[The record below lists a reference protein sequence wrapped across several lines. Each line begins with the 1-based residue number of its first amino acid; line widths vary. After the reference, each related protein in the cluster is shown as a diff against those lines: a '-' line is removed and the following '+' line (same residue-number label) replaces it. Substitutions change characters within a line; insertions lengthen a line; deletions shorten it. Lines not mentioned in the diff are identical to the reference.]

1 MKEKQLKNKKGITLV
16 ALVITVVVM
25 LILAGVAIAAVV
37 DGDGLFSK
45 ARQSAGIYENAAQ
58 DEQDKIQSMIN
69 EIDGYLNNSQNNFQG
84 TATDGSF
91 DSTLGLNTPDTSALP
106 TDTTKYVTWNYNET
120 NSIYEEI
127 LSDTAPNNWYD
138 YNNGQWA
145 NIKTTANGL
154 EAYWVWIPRF
164 AYKMPNTTGN
174 GDEKEIEVIFVK
186 NNSKEGANGE
196 TCYYATDTEI
206 TTDGSGLYVNKTA
219 DALDKWIV
227 HPAFT
232 FGDDQLNGIWVA
244 KYEASSS
251 NPDAEYGG
259 GNVTNLQVQVKPN
272 VTSWRN
278 IQVANSFTVCENITK
293 TGGAIGTTSGNNSTI
308 DTHMM
313 KNMEWGAVAALSQ
326 SQYGVF
332 NPESATGANG
342 DSTFKVWNNPNS
354 NYIAGS
360 AGDTADSADQ
370 TSTSSYNTN
379 IGVKASTTGTIYGIY
394 DMAGGAWEY
403 VMGLMLVKETANEP
417 SVGQNDINNTGFNGK
432 FSNGNISTTGI
443 RDLPESKYY
452 DLYPYGTTFNDQT
465 AYDRGKIGDMTRE
478 LNPISFYAW
487 NGDYA
492 VVIGPVNPVVRRG
505 DYVLALNAGANAGIF
520 AFNSNNG
527 NVNEYHSF
535 RATLVIL

>member
-1 MKEKQLKNKKGITLV
+1 M
-16 ALVITVVVM
+16 ALVITVVIM

-37 DGDGLFSK
+37 DGDGLFNR
-45 ARQSAGIYENAAQ
+45 ARESVGVYENAAQ

-69 EIDGYLNNSQNNFQG
+69 EIDGYLNNSQV
-84 TATDGSF
+84 TVTDGSF

-106 TDTTKYVTWNYNET
+106 ADTTKYITWNYNEAD
-120 NSIYEEI
+120 SVYEEV

-164 AYKMPNTTGN
+164 AYKMPETTGN
-174 GDEKEIEVIFVK
+174 GDEKEIEVVFVK

-196 TCYYATDTEI
+196 TCYYSTDTEI

-259 GNVTNLQVQVKPN
+259 GNVTNLQVQVKPD
-272 VTSWRN
+272 VTSWRY
-278 IQVANSFTVCENITK
+278 IQVANSFTVCENMTK
-293 TGGAIGTTSGNNSTI
+293 VGGVIGTTSGNNSTI

-313 KNMEWGAVAALSQ
+313 KNMEWGAVATLSQ

-332 NPESATGANG
+332 NTESATGENG
-342 DSTFKVWNNPNS
+342 DSTLKVWNNPNS
-354 NYIAGS
+354 SYITGS
-360 AGDTADSADQ
+360 VGDIADATSQ
-370 TSTSSYNTN
+370 TSTNAYNTAT
-379 IGVKASTTGTIYGIY
+379 GVKASTTGTIYGIY
-394 DMAGGAWEY
+394 DMAGGSWEP
-403 VMGLMLVKETANEP
+403 VMGLMAVNNLPNEP
-417 SVGQNDINNTGFNGK
+417 SVGQNDTYNTGFIGK
-432 FSNGNISTTGI
+432 FSDGTISSTGI
-443 RDLPESKYY
+443 RNLPESKYY
-452 DLYPYGTTFNDQT
+452 DLYIYGTDRQEFE
-465 AYDRGKIGDMTRE
+465 RGKIGDLTYE
-478 LNPISFYAW
+478 LNPGLRTW
-487 NGDYA
+487 NDVDAYF
-492 VVIGPVNPVVRRG
+492 VYSIGPIFYRSG
-505 DYVLALNAGANAGIF
+505 IYQYTTNAGIF
-520 AFNSNNG
+520 TFSSGSNSG
-527 NVNEYHSF
+527 AAMEGDSF
-535 RATLVIL
+535 RPVLVFF